1 VKIDVPEFA
10 EGHRASD
17 TRRPWLVFGA
27 SGYVG
32 GYLVPYLAAAGVRV
46 RAAARHPE
54 TLQGRGWSGLEI
66 VQADALEPASL
77 AAALADVEVA
87 YYLVHSMGAGKGF
100 GAIDV
105 EAARNFAQAAED
117 AGVRRIIYLGGLVPA
132 DTESEHL
139 MSRADTGRQLRLGRI
154 PVTEIR
160 AGIIVGPGSAAFEVI
175 RDLVNNLPVMVTPR
189 WVRSKAPP
197 ISLDDL
203 LGYLR
208 EVPLLE
214 ETAGQIYDVAGP
226 EMLSYE
232 DLMLQYGSIVG
243 RRPRI
248 IPVPVLSPGLSSY
261 WLGLVTAVPTPV
273 ASALIA
279 GLGHDIPA
287 RPEPLRELLPRPLMS
302 FRESVERTLEIERR
316 NAVASRWVEGALMFR
331 GYRQEYAYYA
341 KRHGGTA
348 HADAPVEDVW
358 RVVQTIGGDTGY
370 FFMNW
375 AWRLRGF
382 VDWLLGG
389 TGLSRGRRDPEHLR
403 VGDFVDSWQVVAM
416 EPPRR
421 LTLGFGMKAPGTGV
435 MEFAIEPEPE
445 GEGSRVTVT
454 AYWHAAGVWGLT
466 YWLAHAPMHAV
477 VFDGMARRIAERA
490 AALAHG
496 TDGSATE
503 DLR

>member
-1 VKIDVPEFA
+1 MVKIDIPEFA
-10 EGHRASD
+10 EGYPG
-17 TRRPWLVFGA
+17 TRRGRPWLVFGA

-32 GYLVPYLAAAGVRV
+32 GYLVPHLVAAGVPV

-66 VQADALEPASL
+66 VRADALEPETL
-77 AAALADVEVA
+77 KEALADVEVA

-105 EAARNFAQAAED
+105 EAARNFATAAEE
-117 AGVRRIIYLGGLVPA
+117 AGVRRIVYLGGLVPR

-139 MSRADTGRQLRLGRI
+139 LSRADTGRQLRLGRV

-197 ISLDDL
+197 IALEDL
-203 LGYLR
+203 LEYMR
-208 EVPLLE
+208 HVPLLE
-214 ETAGQIYDVAGP
+214 ETANGVFDVAGP

-232 DLMLQYGSIVG
+232 DLMRQYGEIVG
-243 RRPRI
+243 RHPRI
-248 IPVPVLSPGLSSY
+248 VPVPVLSPGLSSY
-261 WLGLVTAVPTPV
+261 WLGLVTAVPTPI
-273 ASALIA
+273 ARALIA

-287 RPEPLRELLPRPLMS
+287 DPEPLRKLLPTPLLT
-302 FRESVERTLEIERR
+302 FRQSVERTLEIER
-316 NAVASRWVEGALMFR
+316 NHAVASRWVEGALLFR
-331 GYRQEYAYYA
+331 GYRPEYAYYA
-341 KRHGGTA
+341 KRHSGSA
-348 HADAPVEDVW
+348 YADASVDDVW
-358 RVVQTIGGDTGY
+358 RVVQTVGGDTGY
-370 FFMNW
+370 FFMDW

-389 TGLSRGRRDPEHLR
+389 SGLSRGRRDPERLR

-421 LTLGFGMKAPGTGV
+421 LTLAFGMKAPGTGV
-435 MEFAIEPEPE
+435 MEFDIRPE
-445 GEGSRVTVT
+445 GQGSRVTVT

-466 YWLAHAPMHAV
+466 YWYAHAPMHALI
-477 VFDGMARRIAERA
+477 FGGMARGIARRA
-490 AALAHG
+490 AASACG
-496 TDGSATE
+496 PAGPATE
-503 DLR
+503 GLR